1 MNVGAELK
9 RAREAR
15 GLSLP
20 ELASATKIS
29 ASRLAAIENN
39 ALAALPPINY
49 VRGFVR
55 VYATEVGLDPDDLG
69 DRYIAQFEP
78 EGPAA
83 IEPATGAPPA
93 REPHHVPAPAAEQ
106 GQQVQPVPVAPI
118 AMEPQ
123 EKARPY
129 AALSLVVLLVLAGYL
144 FLRTPDG
151 AALADRERTAPEASI
166 VPAET
171 PLPRTAVDL
180 STPPIVTPP
189 LDPASAP
196 VAQIEPVIVSE
207 IDPKPVP
214 NPASLP
220 PPTAGPD
227 AAAAANVS
235 GSWTF
240 TTEVQSASDEQF
252 RGLQLEYRLVLSQQS
267 GRVTGT
273 GQRITERGEAV
284 APAGRTSISVEGT
297 VAGTHI
303 ELRFTERAAPRVIRG
318 SFILDPAPNGELRGT
333 FTSDASQ
340 SHGTV
345 RAQRVQ

>member
-20 ELASATKIS
+20 ELAAATKIS
-29 ASRLAAIENN
+29 AGRLAAIENN

-78 EGPAA
+78 DGPPA
-83 IEPATGAPPA
+83 IEPVTGAALA
-93 REPHHVPAPAAEQ
+93 REPHHVPAASAEQ
-106 GQQVQPVPVAPI
+106 GQVQPVPVAPI

-123 EKARPY
+123 EKSRPY
-129 AALSLVVLLVLAGYL
+129 AALLLVVLLLLAGYL

-151 AALADRERTAPEASI
+151 AALADRERTAPEASN

-171 PLPRTAVDL
+171 PLPRPAVDL

-220 PPTAGPD
+220 PATPGAD
-227 AAAAANVS
+227 APAIGNVS

-240 TTEVQSASDEQF
+240 STEVQSASDEQF
-252 RGLQLEYRLVLSQQS
+252 RGMQLEYRLVLSQQS

-273 GQRITERGEAV
+273 GHRITERGEPV
-284 APAGRTSISVEGT
+284 APAGRTSISVDGT
-297 VAGTHI
+297 LSGTHL

-333 FTSDASQ
+333 FASDASQ

>member
-1 MNVGAELK
+1 MSVGAELK

-20 ELASATKIS
+20 ELAGATKIS
-29 ASRLAAIENN
+29 AGRLAAIENN
-39 ALAALPPINY
+39 ALELLPPINY

-78 EGPAA
+78 EAPPAA
-83 IEPATGAPPA
+83 EPATVAPLT
-93 REPHHVPAPAAEQ
+93 RELHHVPIAAADQ
-106 GQQVQPVPVAPI
+106 GQGQPVPVLPI
-118 AMEPQ
+118 ATEPQ

-129 AALSLVVLLVLAGYL
+129 AALALVVLLMLAGYL

-151 AALADRERTAPEASI
+151 AALTDRASILRGASNVAPEAPS
-166 VPAET
+166 PA
-171 PLPRTAVDL
+171 AVDL
-180 STPPIVTPP
+180 STLPVVTPP

-196 VAQIEPVIVSE
+196 VPQTEPVIVSE

-220 PPTAGPD
+220 GTTPGED
-227 AAAAANVS
+227 AAANVS

-240 TTEVQSASDEQF
+240 TTEVQSASDD
-252 RGLQLEYRLVLSQQS
+252 RVDGLQLAYRLVLAQQNR
-267 GRVTGT
+267 RVTGT
-273 GQRITERGEAV
+273 GHKITERGQPV
-284 APAGRTSISVEGT
+284 AAAAQTPISVDGT
-297 VAGTHI
+297 VAGTQL
-303 ELRFTERAAPRVIRG
+303 ELRFTERATPRAIRG
-318 SFILDPAPNGELRGT
+318 TFSLAPAPNGELRGT
-333 FTSDASQ
+333 FASDASQ

-345 RAQRVQ
+345 RAQRVK

>member
-1 MNVGAELK
+1 MPFSMTVGAELK

-20 ELASATKIS
+20 ELAGATKIS
-29 ASRLAAIENN
+29 AGRLAAIENN
-39 ALAALPPINY
+39 ALDLLPPINY

-78 EGPAA
+78 EAA
-83 IEPATGAPPA
+83 QAEPLAVAPLTG
-93 REPHHVPAPAAEQ
+93 ELHHVAISAADLGQ
-106 GQQVQPVPVAPI
+106 GQPVPALPI
-118 AMEPQ
+118 ATEPQ

-129 AALSLVVLLVLAGYL
+129 AALALVVLLMLAGYL

-151 AALADRERTAPEASI
+151 AALTERASTGGGATNVAPEAPPS
-166 VPAET
+166 PS
-171 PLPRTAVDL
+171 AVDL
-180 STPPIVTPP
+180 STPPVVTPP

-196 VAQIEPVIVSE
+196 VPQTEPVIVSE

-220 PPTAGPD
+220 GTTPGGE
-227 AAAAANVS
+227 AAANVS

-240 TTEVQSASDEQF
+240 TTEVQSASDD
-252 RGLQLEYRLVLSQQS
+252 RVDGLQLAYRLVLAQQK

-273 GQRITERGEAV
+273 GHKIAERGQPV
-284 APAGRTSISVEGT
+284 AAAAQTPISVDGA
-297 VAGTHI
+297 VAGTQL
-303 ELRFTERAAPRVIRG
+303 ELRFTERATPRTIRG
-318 SFILDPAPNGELRGT
+318 TFSLAATPTGELRGT
-333 FTSDASQ
+333 FASDASQ

-345 RAQRVQ
+345 RAQRVK